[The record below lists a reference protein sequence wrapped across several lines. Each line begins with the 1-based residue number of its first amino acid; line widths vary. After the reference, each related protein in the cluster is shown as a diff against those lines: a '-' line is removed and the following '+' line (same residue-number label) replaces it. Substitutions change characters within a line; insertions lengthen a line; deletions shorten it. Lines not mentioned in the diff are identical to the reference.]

1 MAIDVTC
8 PACKTRFQ
16 VSEKFAGKSGPCPKC
31 KQTIKVP
38 DKTQQVVIHAPDETA
53 TKTATGQPIFKP
65 IARTEVR
72 LQTWQ
77 IAAIVGSVLL
87 VLVAAIVL
95 RLQHPSRDTLNI
107 LLPIGAVALAPIL
120 AFAGYTFLRDD
131 ELEPFRGNEV
141 LLRSLACGLAWAAL
155 WGGYWFIVM
164 YFAPAQ
170 AARTAAPAQTAR
182 TVAPAQTARAPSQAA
197 STSAPSRGGSIPP
210 PNWPMMGVIVAVM
223 IAMGAVASQASFELE
238 LGTGALHYSM
248 YLVSIVI
255 LRLIMGLDV
264 RWAS

>member
-8 PACKTRFQ
+8 PACKTWFQ

-87 VLVAAIVL
+87 VLVIAFVL
-95 RLQHPSRDTLNI
+95 RLQHPPLRTLNV
-107 LLPIGAVALAPIL
+107 LLPIGAVALAPLL

-131 ELEPFRGNEV
+131 ELEPFRGHEV
-141 LLRSLACGLAWAAL
+141 ILRSLACGLAWAAL
-155 WGGYWFIVM
+155 WGAYWFIVM

-170 AARTAAPAQTAR
+170 TARTAAPAPAAR
-182 TVAPAQTARAPSQAA
+182 APAPAQAARTPSQAA
-197 STSAPSRGGSIPP
+197 GPSAPSRAAPYPP
-210 PNWPMMGVIVAVM
+210 PNWPMMGVMVAVM
-223 IAMGAVASQASFELE
+223 VAIGAVASQASFELE

-248 YLVSIVI
+248 YLVTIVI
-255 LRLIMGLDV
+255 LRLIMGLD
-264 RWAS
+264 